1 MTIGNSVLTAQQC
14 DWSTIPAERVA
25 EGIERQLFWGDRIMV
40 CRLRIAPHTVTA
52 VHSHPHEQITM
63 VERGRVRYTIE
74 GQDRVLEQG
83 DLLHLPSGISHG
95 ATMLDEEVVLVDIFS
110 PLREDFLPGP
120 DQVRLPGP
128 NKARATREDFPPR
141 ETGDGR

>member
-1 MTIGNSVLTAQQC
+1 MTIGNSVLMAQQC
-14 DWSTIPAERVA
+14 DWSTIPAERIA

-74 GQDRVLEQG
+74 GQERVLEQG
-83 DLLHLPSGISHG
+83 DMLHLPSGIAHG
-95 ATMLDEEVVLVDIFS
+95 ATMLEDEVVLIDIFS
-110 PLREDFLPGP
+110 PLREDFLP
-120 DQVRLPGP
+120 VER
-128 NKARATREDFPPR
+128 
-141 ETGDGR
+141 DGSR